1 MVERGDKLTKF
12 SLGLNIRV
20 LRAKSK
26 VTQSKL
32 AEAVGVG
39 QAQVSLWE
47 DNKSIPELSNVYK
60 LKQFFNCEWSDL
72 LD

>member
-1 MVERGDKLTKF
+1 MVERGDQLNKF
-12 SLGLNIRV
+12 ALGSNIKV
-20 LRAKSK
+20 LRVRNKI
-26 VTQSKL
+26 TQTKL
-32 AEAVGVG
+32 ADAVGVG
-39 QAQVSLWE
+39 QPQVSLWE